1 MEGDSASIVSK
12 EGCALSADSS
22 ILLAVAY
29 SKDLLAVSLL
39 LKKALA
45 CTL

>member
-1 MEGDSASIVSK
+1 MEDDWASTVSK
-12 EGCALSADSS
+12 VGCALSADSS
-22 ILLAVAY
+22 ILLAVEY
-29 SKDLLAVSLL
+29 STDLLAVSLL